1 MVSVASKTEG
11 CERVPPVV
19 WGTAV
24 QSLQPHRRLIRLN
37 YIHPTLQFTARMDSS
52 PQFSLNDKEW
62 ELIDPNPDIREL
74 FLSFNDTFFQ
84 GKLSGIE
91 VIGKIIV

>member
-1 MVSVASKTEG
+1 
-11 CERVPPVV
+11 
-19 WGTAV
+19 
-24 QSLQPHRRLIRLN
+24 
-37 YIHPTLQFTARMDSS
+37 MDSS